1 VHPICDIPDCMAES
15 AGRFNIFCD
24 SMDGFLYKQLC
35 LPHLFGLISSWPL
48 IADGLA
54 GKERE

>member
-1 VHPICDIPDCMAES
+1 MNEA

-24 SMDGFLYKQLC
+24 SMDGFLFKHLC
-35 LPHLFGLISSWPL
+35 MPHLFGLINSWPM